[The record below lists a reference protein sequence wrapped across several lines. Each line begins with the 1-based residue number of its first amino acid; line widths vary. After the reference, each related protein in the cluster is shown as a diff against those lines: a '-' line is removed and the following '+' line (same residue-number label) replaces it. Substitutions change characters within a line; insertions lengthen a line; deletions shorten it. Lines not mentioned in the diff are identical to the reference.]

1 LASALFKYSGGRL
14 SAGVED
20 DESGV
25 PFCEP
30 LELKTFISIC
40 PAGYIAKKFP
50 RPKCSRI
57 EVLIGCKNAEQCGW
71 QNNVKYCNKLFISCT
86 VRLNVSLILS

>member
-1 LASALFKYSGGRL
+1 LASALFKYSGGRLL

-30 LELKTFISIC
+30 LELKTFIRIC
-40 PAGYIAKKFP
+40 PAGYIAKK
-50 RPKCSRI
+50 
-57 EVLIGCKNAEQCGW
+57 V
-71 QNNVKYCNKLFISCT
+71 
-86 VRLNVSLILS
+86 